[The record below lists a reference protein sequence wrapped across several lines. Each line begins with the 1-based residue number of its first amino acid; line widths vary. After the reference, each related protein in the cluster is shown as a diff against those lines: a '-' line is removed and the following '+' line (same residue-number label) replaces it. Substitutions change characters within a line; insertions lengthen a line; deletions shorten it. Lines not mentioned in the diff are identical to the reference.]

1 MKSKNRFRQII
12 AAAAA
17 SLILSA
23 SGYAQNLEKG
33 KVEATGQVGLVT
45 GIRTHASFA
54 GSVGK
59 ALTDRVFMLG
69 ELGYI
74 PLGGASASG
83 SGPGGGLNFDAGGKV
98 VTFMGGAQ
106 YQFSEKNAFIPYA
119 GVGLGLVHSSFSSS
133 STVNGQTTNLDV
145 SSNNF
150 YVNFGGGARYYMKD
164 RWGIKPELMIFAGD
178 DSFFRFSVGVFYQFG
193 R

>member
-1 MKSKNRFRQII
+1 FRLVI
-12 AAAAA
+12 AAAVG

-59 ALTDRVFMLG
+59 AITDRVFALG
-69 ELGYI
+69 ELGVI
-74 PLGGASASG
+74 PLGGASVSG
-83 SGPGGGLNFDAGGKV
+83 SGPGGGLNLDAGGKV

-119 GVGLGLVHSSFSSS
+119 GLGLGLVHYGYSSS
-133 STVNGQTTNLDV
+133 STVNGQTTSVDFSN
-145 SSNNF
+145 NNF
-150 YVNFGGGARYYMKD
+150 YVNFGGGA
-164 RWGIKPELMIFAGD
+164 
-178 DSFFRFSVGVFYQFG
+178 
-193 R
+193 